1 MENAAVGISKHS
13 VPKYPAPIFKSKLT
27 FAQRNPKFAQP
38 IKHDSSATD
47 KELLDHDKPFIYGD
61 NKAEIRTMEDL
72 KEHIK
77 LDKAQCEMLNPNH
90 HSYNKFHV
98 HAE

>member
-1 MENAAVGISKHS
+1 
-13 VPKYPAPIFKSKLT
+13 
-27 FAQRNPKFAQP
+27 
-38 IKHDSSATD
+38 
-47 KELLDHDKPFIYGD
+47 
-61 NKAEIRTMEDL
+61 MEDL

-98 HAE
+98 HAEQCQTSIEKIRELKNKKKDDAELTA

>member
-1 MENAAVGISKHS
+1 
-13 VPKYPAPIFKSKLT
+13 
-27 FAQRNPKFAQP
+27 
-38 IKHDSSATD
+38 
-47 KELLDHDKPFIYGD
+47 
-61 NKAEIRTMEDL
+61 L